1 MRKKSLLAQS
11 GHWLVRRTCL
21 LLTQSGHG
29 DCIEGRASADLKNC
43 SAMKIEG
50 REEWSV
56 VYTVTFTALRTCAP
70 FITSGSGDGH
80 SATNSDG
87 DGDGDN
93 TRSSGLSNE
102 RRLR

>member
-1 MRKKSLLAQS
+1 M
-11 GHWLVRRTCL
+11 
-21 LLTQSGHG
+21 TQSGHG
-29 DCIEGRASADLKNC
+29 DCIEGRAKRRLKNC

-56 VYTVTFTALRTCAP
+56 VYTVTFTALPTCAP

-102 RRLR
+102 RRLP

>member
-1 MRKKSLLAQS
+1 
-11 GHWLVRRTCL
+11 
-21 LLTQSGHG
+21 
-29 DCIEGRASADLKNC
+29 
-43 SAMKIEG
+43 MKIEG

-56 VYTVTFTALRTCAP
+56 VYTVPFTALRTCAP